1 MITRRALA
9 AALPALALARPA
21 LSQGSWPGGRPVEVI
36 VPYPPA
42 GGIDVMARIATK
54 YLPNHLPGVQ
64 FVVNNRVG
72 AGGQT
77 GTEAVFAARPDG
89 LTIGA
94 IASLALSSI
103 PLERPARWRLE
114 EFTFLANM
122 VDDPGGL
129 WVRGDSPLRTLAD
142 LRAAMARGAEAVSV
156 GTAAGVGS
164 DDHQLLL
171 AFEEAAGVRALH
183 SPYNGTAIAI
193 RDLLGGSIDVAS
205 YNMSEGLALMREG
218 RTRCLGQAAATRW
231 SATAE
236 VPTFRE
242 QGFDVLTGS
251 ARGFVAPPGLPAEI
265 TERLVRGFAAVMA
278 DPAFLEEAGRLGLP
292 LKPLAGEAYRQAVL
306 QEAQGVRA
314 LFQRRPWAG
323 R

>member
-1 MITRRALA
+1 MMGAALA
-9 AALPALALARPA
+9 VPAGQALA
-21 LSQGSWPGGRPVEVI
+21 QGSRPIEVI
-36 VPYPPA
+36 VPFPPG
-42 GGIDVMARIATK
+42 GGIDIMARIATK
-54 YLPNHLPGVQ
+54 YLPAHLPGAS
-64 FVVNNRVG
+64 FVVSNRVG

-89 LTIGA
+89 QTIGA

-103 PLERPARWRLE
+103 PLERPARWRIE
-114 EFTFLANM
+114 EFTFLANV

-129 WVRGDSPLRTLAD
+129 WVRADSPLRSLAD
-142 LRAAMARGAEAVSV
+142 LKAAMARGAEAVSV

-171 AFEEAAGVRALH
+171 AFEEATGLRALH
-183 SPYNGTAIAI
+183 APYNGTALSI
-193 RDLLGGSIDVAS
+193 RDLLGGQIDVAS
-205 YNMSEGLALMREG
+205 YNMSEGLALLREG

-231 SATAE
+231 SAAPE

-242 QGFDVLTGS
+242 QGFDVIGGS
-251 ARGFVAPPGLPAEI
+251 ARGFAAPPGLPAEI
-265 TERLVRGFAAVMA
+265 RERYVRAFEAMLA

-292 LKPLAGEAYRQAVL
+292 LRPLTGAAYREAVL
-306 QEAQGVRA
+306 AEAGTVRA
-314 LFQRRPWAG
+314 LFERRPWAG